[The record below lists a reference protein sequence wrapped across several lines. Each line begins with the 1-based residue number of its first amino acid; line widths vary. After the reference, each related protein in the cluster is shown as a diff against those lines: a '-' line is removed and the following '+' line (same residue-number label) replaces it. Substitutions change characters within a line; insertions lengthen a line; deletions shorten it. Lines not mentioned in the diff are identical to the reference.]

1 MGLAM
6 SPVPINPRRVFGVD
20 FSAAP
25 DAGRRIWVCRG
36 HPGADGVRIESI
48 DRLCDL
54 PGGAVKLQPA
64 LRSLVSKVLE
74 SPRSAWGFDF
84 PFSLPR
90 TIAEALTLPL
100 EGDWSRLL
108 EAVARLPGA
117 GELRRRALEAGRGRQ
132 LWRRTDAEA
141 ATGLSPYDRRVHGQ
155 TFHGLTGILWP
166 LRGSPEIAVL
176 PFDPLPEPGA
186 EKLPFNRAASKKMPH
201 VYLMEV
207 RPPAVLVA
215 LGYPRG
221 YRGSG
226 EAEVAGRRRILRSL
240 IDDGLVRPAARG
252 VRTRILDDGSGHAL
266 DAVLAAV
273 GAWRGYRLYAHAT
286 LRDDPFYATEGFV
299 YT

>member
-1 MGLAM
+1 M

-20 FSAAP
+20 VSAAR

-36 HPGADGVRIESI
+36 HPGADGVRIESV

-54 PGGAVKLQPA
+54 PGGTVDLQPA
-64 LRSLVSKVLE
+64 LRSLVTKVLE

-90 TIAEALTLPL
+90 TIAEAFTAPG
-100 EGDWSRLL
+100 EAGWGRLV

-117 GELRRRALEAGRGRQ
+117 GELRRRALEAGGGRQ
-132 LWRRTDAEA
+132 LWRRTDEEA
-141 ATGLSPYDRRVHGQ
+141 AMRLSPYDRRIYKQ
-155 TFHGLTGILWP
+155 TFHGLTGILRP
-166 LRGSPEIAVL
+166 LREMPEIAVL
-176 PFDPLPEPGA
+176 PFDRLPEPAA
-186 EKLPFNRAASKKMPH
+186 EKLPFNRAASGKAPH

-215 LGYPRG
+215 LGYPRRG

-226 EAEVAGRRRILRSL
+226 AAEVAGRRRILRSL
-240 IDDGLVRPAARG
+240 TDDGLVRPAARG
-252 VRTRILDDGSGHAL
+252 VRNRILDDGTGNAL

-273 GAWRGYRLYAHAT
+273 GAWRGYRLYAHST
-286 LRDDPFYATEGFV
+286 LRDDPFYGTEGFM
-299 YT
+299 YR